1 MSNLNEEREQLQKE
15 VQLFYALERLKTNVD
30 FQRVILK
37 GFCEKEVINL
47 NRLASREMTLEGKTS
62 KSQQAQAGPVLEAY
76 LIRVTMDGEAAREQ
90 IPELDAMI
98 AEENQ
103 D

>member
-1 MSNLNEEREQLQKE
+1 MPNLSEEREQLQKE
-15 VQLFYALERLKTNVD
+15 VQLFHSLEKLKTNVD

-47 NRLASREMTLEGKTS
+47 NRLASREISLEAKTA

-76 LIRVTMDGEAAREQ
+76 LTRVTMDGEAAREQ
-90 IPELDAMI
+90 IPQLDAMI